1 MDQISLGN
9 LAYLV
14 LLTAMVGFWF
24 FTDTRQSLGKSLRQ
38 ALTWGLIILVFV
50 GAVSLIMG

>member
-9 LAYLV
+9 IAYLV

-50 GAVSLIMG
+50 AVVSLFMG